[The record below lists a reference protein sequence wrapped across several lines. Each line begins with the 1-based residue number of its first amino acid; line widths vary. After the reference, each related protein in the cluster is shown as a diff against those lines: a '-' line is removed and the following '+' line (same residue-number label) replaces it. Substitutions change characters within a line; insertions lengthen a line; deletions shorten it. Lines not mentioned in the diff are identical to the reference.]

1 MEKDSFR
8 LGGLISGVR
17 LGSLGAELGLEPG
30 DRLLSI
36 NSHTLHDVIDYR
48 YYGAEEELVLL
59 VERAGER
66 QRLEVERD
74 YNQELGLE
82 FAGPLF
88 DGLRR
93 CNNRCPFCFVR
104 QMPRGLR
111 RTLYIRDDDYR
122 YSFLL
127 GNFVTLTNLSERD
140 WRRIAEQHLSPL
152 YVSIHATDLAV
163 RRRVLGNPA
172 APDILAQLRR
182 LGETSIRVHGQ
193 IVISPGVNDGPIL
206 RRSIEDLAA
215 LWPTVQTLA
224 LVPVGLTRYHRG
236 DVRLLRPDEAAVI
249 LDLAAPYIKSF
260 KERFRRTWLYPSDEL
275 YLLAGRGIPSARF
288 YDDPAQRE
296 NGVGLVRALLDD
308 WRRTRRS
315 LRIHRRDAEGAE
327 ENRVIKG
334 EKPARCTLVCGQAI
348 APTLQR
354 IAAEL
359 SALTGHDVQVVGVV
373 NCFFGE
379 SVTVSGLLTGEDVC
393 RDLSGLKP
401 QRVFLPRAMFDATGR
416 LTLDDLTPEALSERL
431 GAPVTLVS
439 RMSEVYG
446 ILPFRLDRLCGLDA

>member
-36 NSHTLHDVIDYR
+36 NGHTLHDVIDYR

-59 VERAGER
+59 IERAGER
-66 QRLEVERD
+66 QRLHVERD
-74 YNQELGLE
+74 YEEELGLE
-82 FAGPLF
+82 FAEPLF

-93 CNNRCPFCFVR
+93 CNNHCPFCFVR

-193 IVISPGVNDGPIL
+193 IVISPGINDGEAL

-275 YLLAGRGIPSARF
+275 HLLAGRAIPPSRF

-296 NGVGLVRALLDD
+296 NGVGLVRLLLDD
-308 WRRTRRS
+308 WRRTCVA
-315 LRIHRRDAEGAE
+315 IHKR
-327 ENRVIKG
+327 
-334 EKPARCTLVCGQAI
+334 ARGVGCATRFTLVCGALI

-373 NCFFGE
+373 NRFFGE

-393 RDLSGLKP
+393 RDLSGRKP

-416 LTLDDLTPEALSERL
+416 LTLDDLTSEEMSKRL

-439 RMSEVYG
+439 TMSEVYG
-446 ILPFRLDRLCGLDA
+446 ILPQLDKLCGLGAQ

>member
-1 MEKDSFR
+1 MGKDSSR
-8 LGGLISGVR
+8 LGGLIVAVR
-17 LGSLGAELGLEPG
+17 PGSLGAEVGLEPG

-36 NSHTLHDVIDYR
+36 NGHALHDIIDYR
-48 YYGAEEELVLL
+48 YYSAEEELVLL

-74 YNQELGLE
+74 YDEDLGLE
-82 FAGPLF
+82 FAEPLF

-104 QMPRGLR
+104 QMPKGLR

-163 RRRVLGNPA
+163 RRRVLGNLA
-172 APDILAQLRR
+172 APDILAQLHR
-182 LGETSIRVHGQ
+182 LGEAGIQVHGQ
-193 IVISPGVNDGPIL
+193 IVTSPGVNDGDTL
-206 RRSIEDLAA
+206 RRSIEDLIA

-236 DVRLLRPDEAAVI
+236 DVRLLRPNEAAAI
-249 LDLAAPYIKSF
+249 LDLAVPYIQSC
-260 KERFRRTWLYPSDEL
+260 KERFGRTWLYPSDEL
-275 YLLAGRGIPSARF
+275 YLLAGRAIPPSRF
-288 YDDPAQRE
+288 YDDDAQRE

-308 WRRTRRS
+308 WRRTR
-315 LRIHRRDAEGAE
+315 LRIHRRDAEGTE
-327 ENRVIKG
+327 RNGRGKG
-334 EKPARCTLVCGQAI
+334 EKPVRFTLVCGQAI
-348 APTLQR
+348 APTLQK

-359 SALTGHDVQVVGVV
+359 SALSGQDVQVVSVA
-373 NCFFGE
+373 NHFFGE

-393 RDLSGLKP
+393 KDLKGLADPSGLG
-401 QRVFLPRAMFDATGR
+401 QRVFLPRAMFDATAR
-416 LTLDDLTPEALSERL
+416 LTLDDLTPEVLGERL
-431 GAPVTLVS
+431 GVPMSLVS
-439 RMSEVYG
+439 KMSEVYG
-446 ILPFRLDRLCGLDA
+446 ILPSGGEAR